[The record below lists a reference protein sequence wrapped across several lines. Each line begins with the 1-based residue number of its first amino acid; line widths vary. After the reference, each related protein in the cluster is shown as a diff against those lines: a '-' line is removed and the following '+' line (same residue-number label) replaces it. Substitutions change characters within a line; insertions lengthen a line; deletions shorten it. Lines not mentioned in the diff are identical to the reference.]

1 MDVGYLRSKVDF
13 EGKYVDFGVLR
24 TALNISVVAKDLG
37 IRFSEPSYEGECRAK
52 CPKCG
57 KERSLSVNIN
67 TGRFYCFAKSCPFK
81 GGGAIDLF
89 SRLHEISAKEASHLL
104 AFSYGITPY
113 GENGNVEDPTTAGE
127 PTQAAEESEK
137 EMEASDSESG
147 STRISDIRSDSEP
160 WVSKDDFQNLEA
172 KFNRLSNILFGHM
185 LECDRSSDVRN
196 EHDPPPTQSRTTV
209 NS

>member
-1 MDVGYLRSKVDF
+1 MRNMDVGILRSKIDL

-24 TALNISVVAKDLG
+24 TVLNISVVAKDLE
-37 IRFSEPSYEGECRAK
+37 IKFSEPSYEGECRAK

-104 AFSYGITPY
+104 ACGYGITPY
-113 GENGNVEDPTTAGE
+113 GESGLPAKLEIDNVPESPVEQTNGRKVADITD
-127 PTQAAEESEK
+127 EES
-137 EMEASDSESG
+137 
-147 STRISDIRSDSEP
+147 
-160 WVSKDDFQNLEA
+160 WVSKKDFEELEN

-185 LECDRSSDVRN
+185 LECDGTDKAVGDY
-196 EHDPPPTQSRTTV
+196 DPPLTKSRV
-209 NS
+209 S

>member
-1 MDVGYLRSKVDF
+1 MRNMDVGYLRSKIDL

-37 IRFSEPSYEGECRAK
+37 IKFSAPSYEGECRAK

-57 KERSLSVNIN
+57 KERSLSANIN

-104 AFSYGITPY
+104 AFGYGITPY
-113 GENGNVEDPTTAGE
+113 GENALSESTGVEAESE
-127 PTQAAEESEK
+127 PVVQKAEEQTDEK
-137 EMEASDSESG
+137 KAVADADEL
-147 STRISDIRSDSEP
+147 T
-160 WVSKDDFQNLEA
+160 WVSRKDFKELESKFDRLGNLLY
-172 KFNRLSNILFGHM
+172 RHL
-185 LECDRSSDVRN
+185 LECERPD
-196 EHDPPPTQSRTTV
+196 EFALEYDPPLTKSHA
-209 NS
+209 S

>member
-1 MDVGYLRSKVDF
+1 MGNMDIGYLRPQIDMEK
-13 EGKYVDFGVLR
+13 KYVDFSVLR

-37 IRFSEPSYEGECRAK
+37 VKLSEPSYEGECRAK

-104 AFSYGITPY
+104 ACGYGITPY
-113 GENGNVEDPTTAGE
+113 GGEVLPEKAEVESVPESVEETTGE
-127 PTQAAEESEK
+127 QPEEKKAVAVSEDQ
-137 EMEASDSESG
+137 S
-147 STRISDIRSDSEP
+147 
-160 WVSKDDFQNLEA
+160 WVSKKDFKELESR
-172 KFNRLSNILFGHM
+172 FERLSNLLFGHL
-185 LECDRSSDVRN
+185 LECDRPN
-196 EHDPPPTQSRTTV
+196 EFANEYDPPLTRQHITR
-209 NS
+209 

>member
-1 MDVGYLRSKVDF
+1 MEIGYLRSKIDL

-24 TALNISVVAKDLG
+24 TSLNVTVVAKDLG
-37 IRFSEPSYEGECRAK
+37 VKLSEPSYEGECRAK

-104 AFSYGITPY
+104 AFGYGITPY
-113 GENGNVEDPTTAGE
+113 GEEVLPEKAGVESKSEEQTEKKPVADPE
-127 PTQAAEESEK
+127 EAASVSRKDFNELESK
-137 EMEASDSESG
+137 FDS
-147 STRISDIRSDSEP
+147 
-160 WVSKDDFQNLEA
+160 
-172 KFNRLSNILFGHM
+172 LSNLLFRHM
-185 LECDRSSDVRN
+185 LECERPSEFAN
-196 EHDPPPTQSRTTV
+196 EYDPPLTKSHA
-209 NS
+209 S